1 MYKLLML
8 FLRTMFYGSVM
19 KCINATA
26 TTFTFLGGQ
35 FQYGDGNP
43 NGTGEQFTT
52 VSQVQNV
59 DFGSSKRATEDV
71 TSADNTDSVQRF
83 AGRLKDPG
91 MATVTILWNPND
103 VTHQGLAALDDGA
116 AHNFQ
121 CINPGGNGTR
131 RFAGIVE
138 TGDDHKLEI
147 NKGTIQSVKIKISG
161 PVIHTLAGA

>member
-19 KCINATA
+19 KCINVTA

-35 FQYGDGNP
+35 FQIGDGATPEN
-43 NGTGEQFTT
+43 FTT
-52 VSQVQNV
+52 INQVQSV

-91 MATVTILWNPND
+91 MVSISVLWNPND
-103 VTHQGLAALDDGA
+103 PTHQLFQAADDGA
-116 AHNFQ
+116 AHNFK

-131 RFAGIVE
+131 SFAGIIE
-138 TGDDHKLEI
+138 TADDHKLEI
-147 NKGTIQSVKIKISG
+147 NKGTIQQVKIKLSG
-161 PVIHTLAGA
+161 PVTHSLAGA

>member
-19 KCINATA
+19 KCINVTA

-35 FQYGDGNP
+35 FQYGDGATPTEN
-43 NGTGEQFTT
+43 FTT
-52 VSQVQNV
+52 VNQVQNV

-71 TSADNTDSVQRF
+71 TSADNSDSYQRF
-83 AGRLKDPG
+83 QGRLKDPG

-103 VTHQGLAALDDGA
+103 ATHQGLAALDDGA
-116 AHNFQ
+116 THNFK

-131 RFAGIVE
+131 SFAGIIE
-138 TGDDHKLEI
+138 TSDDHKLEI
-147 NKGTIQSVKIKISG
+147 NKATIQPVKIKISG
-161 PVIHTLAGA
+161 PVTHTLAGA